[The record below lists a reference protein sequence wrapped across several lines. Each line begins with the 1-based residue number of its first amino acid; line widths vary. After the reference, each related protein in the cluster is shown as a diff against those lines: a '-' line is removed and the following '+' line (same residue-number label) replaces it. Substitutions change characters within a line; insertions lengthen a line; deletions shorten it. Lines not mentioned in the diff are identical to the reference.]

1 MQIAPSIVLSAL
13 LVSVAACQAA
23 PAAPSPA
30 APAESATPV
39 APSSSRRLQT
49 ALGEFAVV
57 AARYVAEANGTR
69 PQPGERLLLVILAQ
83 PNLEPLT
90 PNDLSL
96 EAFDQAVHDPGDGG
110 VYLLG
115 ADGPPVTSTMGGW
128 VDEEFALGFRV
139 PTTGGTY
146 TLHWPGNDPLV
157 IVPAE

>member
-96 EAFDQAVHDPGDGG
+96 EAFEQAVHDPGAGG

-115 ADGPPVTSTMGGW
+115 ADGTPVTSTMGGW

-139 PTTGGTY
+139 PAAGETY